1 MVLHL
6 YQLDYRKI
14 SETLYIEAIIYI
26 IRHK

>member
-1 MVLHL
+1 MVLHM

-14 SETLYIEAIIYI
+14 SEALYIEVIIYI